1 MPDNLSIGDAL
12 VETLIVFSE
21 RGSLNLT
28 TSFVSASI
36 YESVFTPGVVCDITV
51 LDTQDTIGNLK
62 LLGDELVSFQFKSP
76 NLRAA
81 NFIFALYEISDQQQL
96 ASQRAKTYVIRC
108 VSEEAMFAKTNIVQK
123 SYNDLCSNMVQDI
136 CETYLSTKKRVVVE
150 PTRGNQNILVP
161 GKNPFEAIK
170 MIRGR
175 SVSAED
181 NRSSS
186 YVFFEAREDEEQLL
200 RFCTLESRF
209 ATEPVKSFRQSGA
222 ININALSNEQ
232 DNNILSFKI
241 PQQISSIDR
250 IAFGGPR
257 RITTFNWTT
266 WQFESK
272 DIVTSDTNYK
282 DGGSGTDVSASF
294 QNRYYNARIPPQALI
309 PVDISSRPLTFIP
322 ESSADY
328 QAYIAQLMQNTLKIR
343 VPGDTQLTAGVT
355 IDCTLPSRSGNTTEM
370 KEDPLMSGKFL
381 ISRIHHRIG
390 LVQERPRYTCVIE
403 ALKGR
408 FEEGIQ

>member
-36 YESVFTPGVVCDITV
+36 YESIFTPGVVCDITV
-51 LDTQDTIGNLK
+51 LDTQDIIGNLQ

-209 ATEPVKSFRQSGA
+209 ATEPVKSFKQSGA

-250 IAFGGPR
+250 IIFGGPR

-266 WQFESK
+266 WQFESN
-272 DIVTSDTNYK
+272 DVITSDTNYK

-294 QNRYYNARIPPQALI
+294 RNRYYNARIPPQSLI
-309 PVDISSRPLTFIP
+309 PVDVSSRPLTFIP

-390 LVQERPRYTCVIE
+390 LVQERPRYTCIIE